1 MDDTNTRG
9 FRIPRSRTFETH
21 QALRDEFMAAIEPLV
36 LNTYSHSAKVR
47 AQLESAFAA
56 EMDAKYAVAV
66 GSGTI
71 ALFLAMRACGIG
83 SGDEVITIANSDI
96 STTAAVTNCGAR
108 PVVCD
113 VLESDYTIDPEQVEA
128 LITPNTR
135 AILPVDLHGHPANVK
150 ALRPLADRHNLK
162 IIEDAAL
169 ATGAHDYGRPVGAF
183 ADAAAFSLA
192 PFKPF
197 GSAGN
202 GGMVVTND
210 EEIYRKLCLL
220 ADYGHAPRAP
230 NQPAAYQNYIAE
242 GYNVPLDALQAAILL
257 VKLPY
262 LKEWTAKRRAIGEA
276 LQAGLAGTSA
286 RTPQLRPESAPTFR
300 SYTIC
305 VDRQLEVH
313 QALREAGI
321 EAVVHYAPPITH
333 YTIYAG
339 LFPNKDQLPVTERL
353 GREIVNLPVSP
364 EFTDEDIDFMIDTT
378 KSILESYE

>member
-1 MDDTNTRG
+1 MDSNNTRG

-21 QALRDEFMAAIEPLV
+21 HALRDEFMAAIEPLV
-36 LNTYSHSAKVR
+36 LNTYSHSATVR
-47 AQLESAFAA
+47 KQLEAEFAA
-56 EMDAKYAVAV
+56 EMGAKYAVAV

-71 ALFLAMRACGIG
+71 ALFLALRASGIG
-83 SGDEVITIANSDI
+83 AGDEVITIANSDI
-96 STTAAVTNCGAR
+96 STTAAVTNCGAK
-108 PVVCD
+108 PVVVD
-113 VLESDYTIDPEQVEA
+113 VLASDYTIDPNLVEA
-128 LITPNTR
+128 QITPRTR

-150 ALRPLADRHNLK
+150 ALRPIADRHNLK

-169 ATGAHDYGRPVGAF
+169 ATGACDYGAPVGAF

-202 GGMVVTND
+202 GGMVVTSA
-210 EEIYRKLCLL
+210 ETIYRNLCLL
-220 ADYGHAPRAP
+220 ADYGHAPRSP
-230 NQPAAYQNYIAE
+230 QQPAAYQNYIAE
-242 GYNVPLDALQAAILL
+242 GYNVPLDALQAAILR

-262 LKEWTAKRRAIGEA
+262 LKQWTAKRRAIGEA
-276 LQAGLAGTSA
+276 LEAGLAGTSA

-313 QALREAGI
+313 QALRQAGI
-321 EAVVHYAPPITH
+321 EAVIHYAPPITH
-333 YTIYAG
+333 YSVYAG
-339 LFPNKDQLPVTERL
+339 LFPNADQLPVTERL

-364 EFTDEDIDFMIDTT
+364 EFTDEDLDFMIETT
-378 KSILESYE
+378 RRILESTE

>member
-1 MDDTNTRG
+1 MDNINTRG

-21 QALRDEFMAAIEPLV
+21 HALCDEFMAAIEPLV

-47 AQLESAFAA
+47 AELEAAFAT
-56 EMDAKYAVAV
+56 EMGAKYAVAV

-71 ALFLAMRACGIG
+71 GLFLALRACGI
-83 SGDEVITIANSDI
+83 SAGDEVITIANSDI
-96 STTAAVTNCGAR
+96 STTAAITNCGAQ
-108 PVVCD
+108 PVVAD
-113 VLESDYTIDPEQVEA
+113 VLASDYTIDPDQVEA
-128 LITPNTR
+128 LITPRTS

-150 ALRPLADRHNLK
+150 ALRPIAERHNLT
-162 IIEDAAL
+162 IVEDAAL
-169 ATGAHDYGRPVGAF
+169 ATGAQDYGRPVGAF

-202 GGMVVTND
+202 GGMVVTSD
-210 EEIYRKLCLL
+210 EEIYRNLCLL
-220 ADYGHAPRAP
+220 ADYGHAPRGP
-230 NQPAAYQNYIAE
+230 NQPDAYQNYIAE

-257 VKLPY
+257 IKLPY

-276 LQAGLAGTSA
+276 LEAGLAGTSA
-286 RTPQLRPESAPTFR
+286 RTPKLRPESAPTFR

-313 QALREAGI
+313 QRLREAGI
-321 EAVVHYAPPITH
+321 EAVIHYAPPITH
-333 YTIYAG
+333 YSVYAG
-339 LFPNKDQLPVTERL
+339 LFPNADQLPITERL

-364 EFTDEDIDFMIDTT
+364 EFTDEDVDFMIETT